1 LKRFLHNSL
10 LPEIEA
16 SGLSVI
22 GPVRED
28 NQDSILLPDAT
39 LPAIPGSLFAV
50 ADGMGGYAHGGMASH
65 LALETLFSALHERPH
80 DKPDKALRR
89 GVEAANIGIYKVAQH
104 IGAGR
109 MGTTIT
115 AAYIMG
121 NLLHL
126 AHVGDSRAYLVR
138 QDKVTCLTTDH
149 TVVGDMVRARLL
161 TPEKVRTHAQR
172 SILTRALGMTLFVQP
187 DVEQFKLQ
195 NDDRLILCSDG
206 VWSALQEE
214 EIAHIARQSHAAN
227 ELGQKLIDL
236 AIENGT
242 DDNCST
248 VVLHIHRF
256 IEVEAPV
263 ASNHNGHGPADWIK
277 KILGRGSQQGK
288 LESRLQPA
296 RGLGMVH
303 TTGGILDPSSQ
314 WYFRIG

>member
-1 LKRFLHNSL
+1 LSNSL
-10 LPEIEA
+10 LPEIES

-28 NQDSILLPDAT
+28 NQDAILLPDT
-39 LPAIPGSLFAV
+39 SLPEIPGSLYAV

-65 LALETLFSALHERPH
+65 LALETLFSALRESP
-80 DKPDKALRR
+80 DAKPEKALRR

-109 MGTTIT
+109 MGTTLTAVYIT
-115 AAYIMG
+115 G

-138 QDKVTCLTTDH
+138 QEKVTCLTTDH

-187 DVEQFKLQ
+187 DVEQLKLQ

-214 EIAHIARQSHAAN
+214 EIATLAN
-227 ELGQKLIDL
+227 QNTDVNVLGQKLIDQ

-242 DDNCST
+242 DDNCSA
-248 VVLHIHRF
+248 VVLHVHGF
-256 IEVEAPV
+256 IEVEVPV
-263 ASNHNGHGPADWIK
+263 ESRKNGHGPTHWLRN
-277 KILGRGSQQGK
+277 ILGRKQIA
-288 LESRLQPA
+288 LVQPVA
-296 RGLGMVH
+296 R
-303 TTGGILDPSSQ
+303 D
-314 WYFRIG
+314 